1 MRRAISAFGCDL
13 TQFYGT
19 SETYIITLLRPE
31 QHDPG
36 NPALLASCGAPV
48 PLVDVRIADADGTDL
63 PPDEVGEV
71 LVRSPMVFSGYL
83 NQPEATAAAMREGW
97 YRTGD
102 LGRRDEAGLVYLV
115 DRLKDMIVTGGENV
129 YSVEVEKALA
139 GAPGV
144 AACAVIGVPDERWG
158 ERIVAYVVPR
168 PGPEPEAAE
177 ILAHCR
183 ALIAGYKVP
192 KEIRFTSEL
201 PMTSSGKVRK
211 TALRQQHAA
220 SGAASGAA
228 DLSHAVPPTS

>member
-1 MRRAISAFGCDL
+1 
-13 TQFYGT
+13 
-19 SETYIITLLRPE
+19 
-31 QHDPG
+31 
-36 NPALLASCGAPV
+36 
-48 PLVDVRIADADGTDL
+48 
-63 PPDEVGEV
+63 
-71 LVRSPMVFSGYL
+71 MVFSGYL

-220 SGAASGAA
+220 SEAA